1 MSLRGDL
8 RTMALPDVLQ
18 WVATGQKT
26 GTLHVERR
34 SIQKRIILREGNI
47 FSSWSNDPRE
57 SLGQFLIRLRLVT
70 EEQLFRALLAQEEKG
85 RLLGSI
91 LVGDGLLGEDD
102 LKRALKAKAEE
113 TVFDLFL
120 WPSGQFEFRE
130 GEFPDDILITFESPV
145 TPVILEG
152 IRRVDEWQRIK
163 AVFPSM
169 ETTVKVKG
177 PPPPGADAG
186 EKQLLGLAAAGKSLA
201 EISLELRRSEFE
213 TASLI
218 YEMHG
223 RGVVVAGEVRSGSQG
238 ADPVGAIQA
247 LLTLAYQRLQEKR
260 YDAALKAYEE
270 VLALDRLNQ
279 NAKKGLIAAMEARQR
294 ERQLH
299 TIPRDKVPALAVD
312 FATLTKQNLDPQ
324 EGFVISRVNGQWDIQ
339 SILKLCPMDEDET
352 LLIFSRLLDRKLIR
366 ARGLGKPQ
374 IDLPRT
380 PVIWRSSVT
389 SAPKA
394 SGVIDCGPSERA
406 RSGSWWTSTIRPSAP
421 TAAAPRDIGD
431 HLVAPAGAVRRVD
444 QDRQVRDLLDR
455 RHHGQVERVA
465 REVRERAHAA
475 LAQDHLVVALGEDV
489 LGRHQELL
497 ERRGEAALQQHRLL
511 RAARAL
517 EQREVLHVA
526 GADLDR
532 VGVALDEVDA
542 VGVDRL
548 GDDGQPRLLAGARP
562 GSAAPPRRG
571 PGRSTGSC
579 AA

>member
-91 LVGDGLLGEDD
+91 LVADGLLGEDD

-223 RGVVVAGEVRSGSQG
+223 RGVVVAGEVRAGSQG

-339 SILKLCPMDEDET
+339 SILKLCPMNEDET
-352 LLIFSRLLDRKLIR
+352 LLIFARLLDRKLI
-366 ARGLGKPQ
+366 K
-374 IDLPRT
+374 
-380 PVIWRSSVT
+380 
-389 SAPKA
+389 
-394 SGVIDCGPSERA
+394 
-406 RSGSWWTSTIRPSAP
+406 
-421 TAAAPRDIGD
+421 
-431 HLVAPAGAVRRVD
+431 
-444 QDRQVRDLLDR
+444 
-455 RHHGQVERVA
+455 
-465 REVRERAHAA
+465 
-475 LAQDHLVVALGEDV
+475 
-489 LGRHQELL
+489 L
-497 ERRGEAALQQHRLL
+497 EG
-511 RAARAL
+511 
-517 EQREVLHVA
+517 
-526 GADLDR
+526 
-532 VGVALDEVDA
+532 
-542 VGVDRL
+542 
-548 GDDGQPRLLAGARP
+548 
-562 GSAAPPRRG
+562 
-571 PGRSTGSC
+571 
-579 AA
+579 